1 LGLIKVVLPLA
12 VRWVKIGGFSLG
24 STTSQEPK
32 DVPTSSTGATQQRLL
47 VQRQSSSRDQRV
59 TIKASQLNSDPN
71 LEAHLEHADNEGVV
85 QINDLQ
91 RELGDLDCDEIC
103 SKICSRM
110 SEEMAYIPRRGLN
123 ALLHYKYAGG
133 EYSWLDNKLN
143 PFWAAAA
150 EMLPDTMAPNLV
162 TLVGLAH
169 LFVIAALALIYDP
182 QLRGESPSWVY
193 LVNAY
198 CIFMYQ
204 TFDAM
209 DGKQARRT
217 RSSSPLGQLFDHGCD
232 SLGTNFIGLGLCSL
246 MGFGP
251 TFSTMISLATLQI
264 PFFLCQWEENH
275 VHILR
280 AQVANFGVTEGQ
292 YLSVALNIITAIFG
306 AGFWSAK
313 INHVLSKF
321 VHITIPLEFLDEL
334 EVRNVSLVIAAF
346 FPTILAVTSII
357 NVYKSPGNFSRALIL
372 VIPLVLA
379 QAYQW
384 SIYLF
389 SPASV
394 LFHAYPIPFVIL
406 LGMLHSHLSNRII
419 VASVCHIEAPLFQRI
434 LYPIPFMIAM
444 LAYADDL
451 PKPNADLVTAIEAAL
466 LAHAVAIFLQ
476 YAHFVIWV
484 TNAICKLLKIR
495 CFSIV
500 KP

>member
-1 LGLIKVVLPLA
+1 MIDHSAERSVRQSRFALGLIKAVLPLA
-12 VRWVKIGGFSLG
+12 LRWVQIGGFLLG

-204 TFDAM
+204 
-209 DGKQARRT
+209 
-217 RSSSPLGQLFDHGCD
+217 
-232 SLGTNFIGLGLCSL
+232 
-246 MGFGP
+246 
-251 TFSTMISLATLQI
+251 
-264 PFFLCQWEENH
+264 
-275 VHILR
+275 
-280 AQVANFGVTEGQ
+280 
-292 YLSVALNIITAIFG
+292 
-306 AGFWSAK
+306 
-313 INHVLSKF
+313 
-321 VHITIPLEFLDEL
+321 
-334 EVRNVSLVIAAF
+334 
-346 FPTILAVTSII
+346 
-357 NVYKSPGNFSRALIL
+357 
-372 VIPLVLA
+372 
-379 QAYQW
+379 
-384 SIYLF
+384 
-389 SPASV
+389 
-394 LFHAYPIPFVIL
+394 
-406 LGMLHSHLSNRII
+406 
-419 VASVCHIEAPLFQRI
+419 VCF
-434 LYPIPFMIAM
+434 
-444 LAYADDL
+444 
-451 PKPNADLVTAIEAAL
+451 
-466 LAHAVAIFLQ
+466 
-476 YAHFVIWV
+476 
-484 TNAICKLLKIR
+484 
-495 CFSIV
+495 
-500 KP
+500 